1 MDLTRLYNL
10 TTRELR
16 DEAER
21 LGVDDTYAMSRG
33 QLIHAIRN
41 RAGGADSEGLLG
53 KVLGFAK
60 WALQAAQEEP
70 RRAAA
75 SRPPQG
81 RAPASVSQAPEQGKA
96 KRFGRPAEA
105 PLPSVGRESGSGSE
119 PGSAPMP
126 ASEPV
131 PVPASVPASEPVS
144 ASEPASVPASEPGPV
159 SASASAAD
167 PDAGT
172 TSRSDSEPELEA
184 ASGPPSR
191 PPVGVFSKTASM
203 FDEPFPTLT
212 MARIL
217 AEQGHFKRS
226 LAIYAS
232 LLRDEPGNR
241 ELSAEAD
248 GIRAQSR
255 ARRPQAH

>member
-41 RAGGADSEGLLG
+41 RAGGPDSEGLLG

-105 PLPSVGRESGSGSE
+105 PLPSVGRESA
-119 PGSAPMP
+119 SAPMP

-131 PVPASVPASEPVS
+131 PVPASVPEPVS
-144 ASEPASVPASEPGPV
+144 ASVPASVPASEPGPV

>member
-10 TTRELR
+10 TTPELR
-16 DEAER
+16 EEAEH
-21 LGVDDTYAMSRG
+21 LGVGDTYAMSRG

-41 RAGGADSEGLLG
+41 HTGGPPSEGLLG

-70 RRAAA
+70 RKEDA
-75 SRPPQG
+75 SRPPRG
-81 RAPASVSQAPEQGKA
+81 EAPGSGPASVSEPVSVPASVSEPVSEPVSAPAAVSAPE
-96 KRFGRPAEA
+96 
-105 PLPSVGRESGSGSE
+105 
-119 PGSAPMP
+119 P

-131 PVPASVPASEPVS
+131 TELASEP
-144 ASEPASVPASEPGPV
+144 
-159 SASASAAD
+159 
-167 PDAGT
+167 
-172 TSRSDSEPELEA
+172 

-191 PPVGVFSKTASM
+191 PPAGVFSKSAGM
-203 FDEPFPTLT
+203 FEEPFPTRT

-226 LAIYAS
+226 LAIYAA
-232 LLRDEPGNR
+232 LLRDQPADR

-248 GIRAQSR
+248 EIRARSR
-255 ARRPQAH
+255 ARRSHVH

>member
-10 TTRELR
+10 TTPELR
-16 DEAER
+16 EEAEH
-21 LGVDDTYAMSRG
+21 LGVGDTYAMSRG

-41 RAGGADSEGLLG
+41 HAGGPPSEGLLG

-70 RRAAA
+70 RKEDA
-75 SRPPQG
+75 SRPPRG
-81 RAPASVSQAPEQGKA
+81 EAPGSGPASVSVP
-96 KRFGRPAEA
+96 
-105 PLPSVGRESGSGSE
+105 VSE
-119 PGSAPMP
+119 PVSEPAPAAVSEPASAP

-131 PVPASVPASEPVS
+131 TEFASEP
-144 ASEPASVPASEPGPV
+144 
-159 SASASAAD
+159 
-167 PDAGT
+167 
-172 TSRSDSEPELEA
+172 

-191 PPVGVFSKTASM
+191 PPAGVFSKSAGM
-203 FDEPFPTLT
+203 FEEPFPTRT

-226 LAIYAS
+226 LAIYAA
-232 LLRDEPGNR
+232 LLRDQPADR

-248 GIRAQSR
+248 EIRARSR
-255 ARRPQAH
+255 ARRSHVH

>member
-10 TTRELR
+10 TTPELR
-16 DEAER
+16 EEAER

-41 RAGGADSEGLLG
+41 RGGQESEGFLG

-60 WALQAAQEEP
+60 WAIQVAQEEP
-70 RRAAA
+70 HKEAA
-75 SRPPQG
+75 SWPAR
-81 RAPASVSQAPEQGKA
+81 RRETEAPGAASEAPEQGEA
-96 KRFGRPAEA
+96 KRFGPPAEA
-105 PLPSVGRESGSGSE
+105 PLLSVDRGL
-119 PGSAPMP
+119 
-126 ASEPV
+126 ASEPAPGSV
-131 PVPASVPASEPVS
+131 AASVPANATSAGSGSMSQAESE
-144 ASEPASVPASEPGPV
+144 SE
-159 SASASAAD
+159 
-167 PDAGT
+167 
-172 TSRSDSEPELEA
+172 SEPEPEA
-184 ASGPPSR
+184 PSGPPSR

-217 AEQGHFKRS
+217 ADQGHFKRS
-226 LAIYAS
+226 LAIYAT
-232 LLRDEPGNR
+232 LLREEPGNR

-255 ARRPQAH
+255 SRRPQVQ